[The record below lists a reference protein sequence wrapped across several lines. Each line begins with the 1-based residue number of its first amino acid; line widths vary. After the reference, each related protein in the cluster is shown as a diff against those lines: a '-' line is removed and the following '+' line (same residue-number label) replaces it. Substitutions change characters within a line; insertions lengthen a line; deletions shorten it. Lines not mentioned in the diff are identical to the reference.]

1 MNFFDYITQL
11 ALAWAMDYQNFAIT
25 FLAIVGFF
33 RMFFKPL
40 TSLITTYIK
49 FTPNVVDDEIWGQIT
64 NSTTYKMFVYFIDW
78 LLSIKL
84 PKK

>member
-1 MNFFDYITQL
+1 MNFFDYVVQL
-11 ALAWAMDYQNFAIT
+11 ILTWAMANQDFAIL
-25 FLAIVGFF
+25 FLSVIGFF
-33 RMFFKPL
+33 RVFFKPL

-49 FTPNVVDDEIWGQIT
+49 FTPNVVDDEIWGRIT
-64 NSTTYKMFVYFIDW
+64 ESTSYKMFVYFIDW